1 MLVASGGFSGLSPM
15 LRTHAGYY
23 GADVQTIRNYERSR
37 AEFRKILVRFQGM
50 GAQARGPV
58 TTPIETVL
66 SRALPFL
73 LSHFPRFP
81 HFLSFFLLLS
91 RSLSLSLS
99 LFLSLALTLA
109 ELLWRRC
116 LQVTTFLEMLC
127 EEYRRCEQVWG
138 RQGALIATA

>member
-1 MLVASGGFSGLSPM
+1 MSYI
-15 LRTHAGYY
+15 RAGYY

-50 GAQARGPV
+50 GAQAQGPV
-58 TTPIETVL
+58 TTPLETAL
-66 SRALPFL
+66 PLALPFL

-81 HFLSFFLLLS
+81 HFLCSFLLFS

-127 EEYRRCEQVWG
+127 EEYRRCEQVGVGG
-138 RQGALIATA
+138 RAPNALETYLELQ